1 MCADFCAD
9 FLRGFFSARI
19 FCADF
24 SNSKVLRY
32 PGRCTGCAGARI
44 FCADFLLRFFRGSF
58 QANFVRGFFARIFL
72 RGFFRRRDC
81 SRCRDAATL
90 GGLMPRASAGQGSHG
105 CPSESDPARC
115 HRRAARNVGFL
126 QSRGVSIRVGPRLL
140 PPPCCTERVVFA
152 APRAAHN

>member
-9 FLRGFFSARI
+9 FLHGFSVRGLFARI
-19 FCADF
+19 FQTVRFYGIRGD
-24 SNSKVLRY
+24 
-32 PGRCTGCAGARI
+32 AGARV
-44 FCADFLLRFFRGSF
+44 FCAGFLLGFSGVFSADFL
-58 QANFVRGFFARIFL
+58 ADFVRGFFARIFL

-81 SRCRDAATL
+81 FRCRDAATL